1 LNGLKGDKMSINVNK
16 RKFLR
21 YEVVRKSGKYNMFLE
36 VKDAMK
42 EAQLTFNEYVAIQRD
57 YGKFREAWLKNEK
70 SNP

>member
-1 LNGLKGDKMSINVNK
+1 MSINVNK

>member
-1 LNGLKGDKMSINVNK
+1 MSINVNK

-42 EAQLTFNEYVAIQRD
+42 EARLTFNEYQAIQRD
-57 YGKFREAWLKNEK
+57 YMKFKEAWTKDE
-70 SNP
+70 SQR

>member
-1 LNGLKGDKMSINVNK
+1 MSIKVNK
-16 RKFLR
+16 KKFLR

-42 EAQLTFNEYVAIQRD
+42 EARLTFDEYVAIQRD
-57 YGKFREAWLKNEK
+57 YGKFMEAWLKNEK